1 MDEKHSKQR
10 KKGGLKATFE
20 EFIAKLVSYI
30 EVMVIYLQKNVQ
42 FYVQKFV
49 KKTVWVFTALF
60 LIFLGLL
67 YTSYGIFLSIQKF
80 LAAGDP
86 ILASFGTGFG
96 FLVFAILFLTFVFRK

>member
-1 MDEKHSKQR
+1 MDERHSKHR
-10 KKGGLKATFE
+10 KKGGLKANFE
-20 EFIAKLVSYI
+20 EFIAKLVSYA

-49 KKTVWVFTALF
+49 KKSVWVFTALT
-60 LIFLGLL
+60 LIFLGLM

-80 LAAGDP
+80 IAAGDP

-96 FLVFAILFLTFVFRK
+96 FLVFAILFLTLVFRK

>member
-1 MDEKHSKQR
+1 MDETHSKQR

-20 EFIAKLVSYI
+20 EFIAKLVSYV

-42 FYVQKFV
+42 FYLQKFV